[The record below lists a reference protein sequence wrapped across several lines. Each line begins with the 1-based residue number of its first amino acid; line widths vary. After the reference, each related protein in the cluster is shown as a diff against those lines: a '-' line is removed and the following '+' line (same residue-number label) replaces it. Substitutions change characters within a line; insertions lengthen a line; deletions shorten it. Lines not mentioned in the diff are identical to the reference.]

1 MLGPLKRYLVDRDQ
15 DTSLVLG
22 QGTRAGLYQSIMQK
36 PLNIRY
42 VYPMIRMRPVVDL
55 PENLRNKELI
65 VVFNIESDRPD
76 DLMYEEIYVA
86 KLHTVVRTIL
96 EQVDGVGVLVLI
108 PSTMSEV
115 FSGDFR
121 ETFKNNYEVIS
132 LTDQGP
138 FTYRFQNPVN
148 LEQRFIWV
156 SSCT

>member
-1 MLGPLKRYLVDRDQ
+1 MVK
-15 DTSLVLG
+15 
-22 QGTRAGLYQSIMQK
+22 
-36 PLNIRY
+36 
-42 VYPMIRMRPVVDL
+42 MRQIIDL

-108 PSTMSEV
+108 PNTMSEV

-121 ETFKNNYEVIS
+121 ETF
-132 LTDQGP
+132 
-138 FTYRFQNPVN
+138 
-148 LEQRFIWV
+148 
-156 SSCT
+156 